1 MRRRLWLV
9 LPALSIL
16 CLGLA
21 WHYGPAIIRHLV
33 FSRPTVQH
41 TQQAD
46 EGDVA
51 ALQARVTDALSSL
64 GLEERHRTAL
74 HAEEQQDERGPW
86 SVRHE
91 SWSLPSGDDPMAL
104 GRRIEALVA
113 SSDPRAEIYVVHH
126 ETHRVQVRLYAG
138 SRLAQ
143 VISLETKLEP
153 WPRLG
158 RGAAPMLALVV
169 HGVDD
174 DPHGIRQLM
183 EQESPIGLALSPYS
197 PFTLRLSRDALHTN
211 VEVLVAAADD
221 VALPESLA
229 AVPHAS
235 GLVVHTV
242 PAGEPEAQA
251 QALAAAGVYIIDAV
265 EEGMGAAW
273 LRALQDAGVPYQRG
287 YAPQSEL
294 DRHRYRHAAAR
305 EGAAIVVV
313 PARQG
318 EIEVAQLS
326 SARER
331 GFRLAFPAEVV
342 EAERD

>member
-221 VALPESLA
+221 VAP
-229 AVPHAS
+229 AS
-235 GLVVHTV
+235 PRPRPRRWPR
-242 PAGEPEAQA
+242 PASTSSTRWRR
-251 QALAAAGVYIIDAV
+251 
-265 EEGMGAAW
+265 AW
-273 LRALQDAGVPYQRG
+273 GRPGFARCRTRVSPTSVATPPRASSTGTATGTPPRG
-287 YAPQSEL
+287 RAPRS
-294 DRHRYRHAAAR
+294 
-305 EGAAIVVV
+305 
-313 PARQG
+313 
-318 EIEVAQLS
+318 
-326 SARER
+326 
-331 GFRLAFPAEVV
+331 
-342 EAERD
+342 